1 MITSM
6 PTAKSNAFWE
16 NFLGHSPDWYK
27 WLVIICLVVNPALLL
42 IAGPQVASWAIL
54 LEFIGTLMMA
64 LRCYPLQPGGLF
76 AIEAVLLG
84 LVTPT
89 GIQHEIETGLPVIL
103 LLMFMVAAIY
113 FLREMLVYAF
123 TRLLI
128 RVQSRSLLAFLFVV
142 AGALLSA
149 FLDALTVLAVIITV
163 AGGFYAVYH
172 RVASGKPHHA
182 ELHDASAD
190 DEIREVH
197 RSDLDGFRAHLRGL
211 LMHGAIGTT
220 IGGVCT
226 LVGEPQNLLIGK
238 EAGWEFMRFAIEMA
252 PVTVPTAI
260 AGLATCLLVERFAW
274 FGYGS
279 PVPAAV
285 RQVLLEFEQR
295 ESARMTPRH
304 KQVIAV
310 QVIVAIL
317 LVFALAFHV
326 AEIGVIGLA
335 IIVLAT
341 AFTGIV
347 EEGRLGKAFEAA
359 LPFTALLVVFFA
371 IVGMIH
377 QQHLF
382 RPFLEWVLRLDPV
395 NQPIAL
401 FGASGI
407 LSIVSDN
414 VFVATIY
421 ITQVKE
427 ALVAGA
433 ISSEQFDA
441 MAVAINTGTNIPSI
455 ATPNGQ
461 AAFLFLLTSAI
472 APLVRLSYFRM
483 VWMALPYFITMTAA
497 AVLGVLCFL

>member
-1 MITSM
+1 M
-6 PTAKSNAFWE
+6 PASNLEAFWQ

-27 WLVIICLVVNPALLL
+27 WLVVAFLAVNPALLL
-42 IAGPQVASWAIL
+42 ISGPLVTSWAIL
-54 LEFIGTLMMA
+54 FEFIGTLMMA
-64 LRCYPLQPGGLF
+64 LRCYPLQPGGLL

-84 LVTPT
+84 LVTPA
-89 GIQHEIETGLPVIL
+89 GIQREIETGLPVIL
-103 LLMFMVAAIY
+103 LLVFMVAAIY
-113 FLREMLVYAF
+113 FLREMLVYMF
-123 TRLLI
+123 TKLLL
-128 RVQSRSLLAFLFVV
+128 RVQSRLLLAFLFV
-142 AGALLSA
+142 AIGALLSA

-172 RVASGKPHHA
+172 RVASGKPHHDDS
-182 ELHDASAD
+182 HDSTSD
-190 DEIREVH
+190 RGIREMH
-197 RSDLDGFRAHLRGL
+197 RSDLDGFRAHLRSL
-211 LMHGAIGTT
+211 LMHGAVGTT

-252 PVTVPTAI
+252 PVTVPAVA
-260 AGLATCLLVERFAW
+260 AGFATCLAIERFAW

-279 PVPAAV
+279 PVPATV
-285 RQVLLEFEQR
+285 RQVLHEFER
-295 ESARMTPRH
+295 RDSAQMTPRL
-304 KQVIAV
+304 KQVIVLQA
-310 QVIVAIL
+310 IVAIV

-341 AFTGIV
+341 AFTGVV

-371 IVGMIH
+371 IVGIIH
-377 QQHLF
+377 QQDLF
-382 RPFLEWVLRLDPV
+382 GPFLEWVLQLAPD

-401 FGASGI
+401 FAASGL

-421 ITQVKE
+421 ITEVKE
-427 ALVAGA
+427 ALVAGT

-461 AAFLFLLTSAI
+461 AAFLFLLTSAL

-483 VWMALPYFITMTAA
+483 MWMALPYVVTMTAA
-497 AVLGVLCFL
+497 AVFGVLYLL

>member
-1 MITSM
+1 M
-6 PTAKSNAFWE
+6 PADYAKAFWD

-27 WLVIICLVVNPALLL
+27 WLVLAFLVANPFLLA
-42 IAGPQVASWAIL
+42 IGGPLVASWAML

-64 LRCYPLQPGGLF
+64 LRCYPLQPGGLL
-76 AIEAVLLG
+76 AIEAVVLG
-84 LVTPT
+84 LVTPA
-89 GIQHEIETGLPVIL
+89 GVQQEIETGLPVIL
-103 LLMFMVAAIY
+103 LLVFMVAAIY
-113 FLREMLVYAF
+113 FLREMLVYTF
-123 TRLLI
+123 TKLLV

-142 AGALLSA
+142 TGAILSA
-149 FLDALTVLAVIITV
+149 FLDALTVLAVMITV

-172 RVASGKPHHA
+172 RVASGKHQHEEA
-182 ELHDASAD
+182 HDASAD
-190 DEIREVH
+190 GDIGELH
-197 RSDLDGFRAHLRGL
+197 KSDLDGFRAQLRSL
-211 LMHGAIGTT
+211 LMHGAVGTT

-238 EAGWEFMRFAIEMA
+238 EAGWEFVRFAAEMA
-252 PVTVPTAI
+252 PVTIPAVI
-260 AGLATCLLVERFAW
+260 AGLATCVVVERFAW

-279 PVPAAV
+279 PVPPAV
-285 RQVLLEFEQR
+285 RQVLLDFERR

-304 KQVIAV
+304 RH
-310 QVIVAIL
+310 VIVVQAIVAVL
-317 LVFALAFHV
+317 LVIALAFHV
-326 AEIGVIGLA
+326 AEIGVIGLG

-341 AFTGIV
+341 AFTGV
-347 EEGRLGKAFEAA
+347 VDEGRLGKAFEAA

-377 QQHLF
+377 QQDLF
-382 RPFLEWVLRLDPV
+382 RPYLEWVLRLDAAD
-395 NQPIAL
+395 QPIAL
-401 FGASGI
+401 FGASGL

-427 ALVAGA
+427 ALTAGA
-433 ISSEQFDA
+433 IATEQFDA

-472 APLVRLSYFRM
+472 APLIRLSYFRM

>member
-1 MITSM
+1 MS
-6 PTAKSNAFWE
+6 TASWE

-27 WLVIICLVVNPALLL
+27 WLVVAFLALNPVLLML
-42 IAGPQVASWAIL
+42 AGPLATSWAIL

-64 LRCYPLQPGGLF
+64 LRCYPLQPGGLL
-76 AIEAVLLG
+76 AVEAVLLG

-89 GIQHEIETGLPVIL
+89 AIQREIETGLPVIL

-113 FLREMLVYAF
+113 FLREMLVFAF
-123 TRLLI
+123 TKLLI
-128 RVQSRSLLAFLFVV
+128 RIQSRSLLAFLFV
-142 AGALLSA
+142 ATGALLSA

-172 RVASGKPHHA
+172 RVASGKPHQ
-182 ELHDASAD
+182 EPVHDTSV
-190 DEIREVH
+190 DEGIHEAH
-197 RSDLDGFRAHLRGL
+197 RSDLDDFRAYLRGL

-252 PVTVPTAI
+252 PVTLPALF
-260 AGLATCLLVERFAW
+260 AGFATCLLVERFAL

-279 PVPAAV
+279 SMPAAA
-285 RQVLLEFEQR
+285 RLILQEFER
-295 ESARMTPRH
+295 SESARMTPRH
-304 KQVIAV
+304 R
-310 QVIVAIL
+310 QVIVVQGIIAIV
-317 LVFALAFHV
+317 LVLALAFHV

-347 EEGRLGKAFEAA
+347 DEGRLGKAFEAA

-371 IVGMIH
+371 IVGIIH
-377 QQHLF
+377 QQDLF
-382 RPFLEWVLRLDPV
+382 GPFLEWVLHLEQDI
-395 NQPIAL
+395 QPIAL
-401 FGASGI
+401 FGASGL

-414 VFVATIY
+414 VFVATIF

-427 ALVAGA
+427 ASLAGA
-433 ISSEQFDA
+433 VSPEQFDA
-441 MAVAINTGTNIPSI
+441 LAVAINTGTNIPSI

-461 AAFLFLLTSAI
+461 AAFLFLLTSAL

-483 VWMALPYFITMTAA
+483 VWMALPYLITITAA
-497 AVLGVLCFL
+497 AVFGVLYLL